1 VRYPSYMAE
10 MGRPSHRP
18 RLLASVASGYLTTL
32 AFLVLALLA
41 NAAHV
46 APFRFGFAAVLAFK
60 LLTNTLMWIALRSG
74 RFVLEMG
81 AANTLADLFA
91 MTVAIYFTGG
101 ELSPLFPIYAIEI
114 TVLALLGNVGLAV
127 TGAVIAVLAYS
138 TMAVLVRVGVLA
150 SYPPPAVTA
159 GGVTAAYT
167 AIDLV
172 YAAFVIGVPTF
183 YTAKILEDLRDK
195 RRALE
200 ARTAA
205 LVEAGRLKSQFL
217 ANVSHELRT
226 PIHGISG
233 LCDLLEAGVYG
244 ELAPKQKEAHAN
256 IRRSAQ
262 TLLALIDDLL
272 ELSRADAGKLAL
284 RPERVDLQ
292 ELLPTVVAAIHWMLG
307 TKQIALSLTVAPEL
321 PVVETD
327 PRKLKQ
333 VLINLLSNAVKFT
346 PEGGTV
352 TLSAAPAAEDEV
364 KISVIDSGV
373 GIDPADHERIFEEF
387 RQLDGSFERAYG
399 GVGLGLALVQRLSS
413 ALGARVNVVSKP
425 GEGATFEV
433 TLPVAW
439 RGSVRAA
446 A

>member
-1 VRYPSYMAE
+1 MRVPSFVAE
-10 MGRPSHRP
+10 MELPSQRGR
-18 RLLASVASGYLTTL
+18 LWASVASGYATALG
-32 AFLVLALLA
+32 FLLLALV
-41 NAAHV
+41 AHATHV
-46 APFRFGFAAVLAFK
+46 VPFRRGFAAVLVLK
-60 LLTNTLMWIALRSG
+60 LSTNSLVWLSLRRG
-74 RFVLEMG
+74 RLVLWAAG
-81 AANTLADLFA
+81 ANIVADLVA
-91 MTVAIYFTGG
+91 MTAVIDFTGG

-127 TGAVIAVLAYS
+127 TGAALAVLLYS
-138 TMAVLVRVGVLA
+138 TMAILVGAGWLA

-159 GGVTAAYT
+159 GGLTPAYT
-167 AIDLV
+167 AVDVV

-183 YTAKILEDLRDK
+183 YTARILEDLRAK
-195 RRALE
+195 SRALE

-205 LVEAGRLKSQFL
+205 LIEAGRQKSQFL

-233 LCDLLEAGVYG
+233 LCDLMESGVYG
-244 ELAPKQKEAHAN
+244 PLGPKQREAQSN

-262 TLLALIDDLL
+262 TLLGLIDDLL

-284 RPERVDLQ
+284 RPEPVDLA
-292 ELLPTVVAAIHWMLG
+292 ELLPTVHAAVVWMLG
-307 TKQIALSLTVAPEL
+307 TKHLSLRLDVSSDL
-321 PVVETD
+321 PVIETD
-327 PRKLKQ
+327 PRKLNQ

-352 TLSAAPAAEDEV
+352 ALVAERAGDDAV
-364 KISVIDSGV
+364 RIAVIDSGV
-373 GIDPADHERIFEEF
+373 GIDPVDHERIFEEF

-399 GVGLGLALVQRLSS
+399 GVGLGLALVRRLAT
-413 ALGARVNVVSKP
+413 ALGARVGVASRP

-433 TLPVAW
+433 TVPVSW
-439 RGSVRAA
+439 RGAARAA